1 MKGYYVP
8 NRVSNEYVDSKRN
21 EQGAYEYDT
30 YLQDVGMNTQAAIQ
44 SLNKDYSS
52 AINNAYSQ
60 YLNSKYTIA
69 NSDMIQGAKDA
80 YLQKQQE
87 ALHANVAQ
95 ASLTA
100 AETKQ
105 QILQQAY
112 EQQNAIGEAFQT
124 EVNNMEQVGTML
136 SGYMEYLKGVTNG
149 SGSYYDAII
158 SGKGLNDYTGDIYAE
173 DLYDELYNAQPGLK
187 DNMYTDKEGNAALGW
202 TDWLNTQIKTD
213 KQQQWYDWYMG
224 QGGYE
229 QFQDAYKKGIYT
241 TDESGAGAYLAE
253 QKKKRDYEAAKS
265 DAEEKYKIEKYNA
278 EQDYNAKRSAID
290 EQMSDINLQHPR
302 VFLGSGD
309 YGHIDL
315 DIFGFKSA
323 DTKIRDTKGQVES
336 YIKSLGLTDDDLK
349 QLGYGSANE
358 IIESVV
364 KAGRL
369 LNDGYTLEE
378 VFASGKGFNE
388 GFKRFMNTLDKT
400 MWKSFKQ
407 ESTQRKVEA
416 IYNEI
421 MLDLYKQAQY
431 KKAGVM
437 GDFKYDKEFT
447 FASYEDYYK

>member
-1 MKGYYVP
+1 MSMKGYYVP
-8 NRVSNEYVDSKRN
+8 NRVSNEYVNSKRN

-69 NSDMIQGAKDA
+69 NSNMIQGAKDV
-80 YLQKQQE
+80 YLQNQQE

-112 EQQNAIGEAFQT
+112 EQQNSIGKTFQT

-173 DLYDELYNAQPGLK
+173 DIYDELYNAQPGLK
-187 DNMYTDKEGNAALGW
+187 DNMYTDEEGNVALGW

-213 KQQQWYDWYMG
+213 KQQSWYDWYMG

-229 QFQDAYKKGIYT
+229 QFQDAYKKGIYNG
-241 TDESGAGAYLAE
+241 DVAEYLADKEAE
-253 QKKKRDYEAAKS
+253 QKKLAEEQQKEYDKNVTRYKNYEAAN
-265 DAEEKYKIEKYNA
+265 AELSKIE
-278 EQDYNAKRSAID
+278 I
-290 EQMSDINLQHPR
+290 P
-302 VFLGSGD
+302 
-309 YGHIDL
+309 
-315 DIFGFKSA
+315 
-323 DTKIRDTKGQVES
+323 
-336 YIKSLGLTDDDLK
+336 
-349 QLGYGSANE
+349 
-358 IIESVV
+358 
-364 KAGRL
+364 
-369 LNDGYTLEE
+369 GYTAHDGWARENTEVVSKWLDQNANSLQTYATSLKLSDEE
-378 VFASGKGFNE
+378 
-388 GFKRFMNTLDKT
+388 
-400 MWKSFKQ
+400 
-407 ESTQRKVEA
+407 
-416 IYNEI
+416 I
-421 MLDLYKQAQY
+421 
-431 KKAGVM
+431 KKALGGKTIREYIEDGKLAYWKTDRWGNKYQLAYRGLP
-437 GDFKYDKEFT
+437 GDRQKEYNNV
-447 FASYEDYYK
+447 ANILKEYAIKKSIGEV

>member
-1 MKGYYVP
+1 MSMKGYYVP

-30 YLQDVGMNTQAAIQ
+30 YIQDVGMKTQAAIQ

-69 NSDMIQGAKDA
+69 SSDMIQGAKEA
-80 YLQKQQE
+80 YLQNQQQ
-87 ALHANVAQ
+87 ALQANVAQ

-158 SGKGLNDYTGDIYAE
+158 SGKGLTDYEGDIYAE

-187 DNMYTDKEGNAALGW
+187 DNMYTDEEGNVALGW

-213 KQQQWYDWYMG
+213 KQQSWYDWYMG
-224 QGGYE
+224 AGGYE
-229 QFQDAYKKGIYT
+229 QFRDAYKKGIYGT
-241 TDESGAGAYLAE
+241 TSVSDYLTE
-253 QKKKRDYEAAKS
+253 QKKKADYNKARTE
-265 DAEEKYKIEKYNA
+265 AEEKYKKEKYDAQVAYDN
-278 EQDYNAKRSAID
+278 EVKRINDEIDKISKPEEMDFNWYEGTFLDFTGDIDYTYKRGIHD
-290 EQMSDINLQHPR
+290 LR
-302 VFLGSGD
+302 L
-309 YGHIDL
+309 YGE
-315 DIFGFKSA
+315 K
-323 DTKIRDTKGQVES
+323 
-336 YIKSLGLTDDDLK
+336 LGLTDD
-349 QLGYGSANE
+349 E
-358 IIESVV
+358 IIEAISKAYPGAEYGPNTSYDRTDIPVLMTAFKKLGRGYANDAFKNV
-364 KAGRL
+364 ASLLNEAAKEKQYEKAGI
-369 LNDGYTLEE
+369 
-378 VFASGKGFNE
+378 GKNPKF
-388 GFKRFMNTLDKT
+388 
-400 MWKSFKQ
+400 S
-407 ESTQRKVEA
+407 
-416 IYNEI
+416 
-421 MLDLYKQAQY
+421 YK
-431 KKAGVM
+431 
-437 GDFKYDKEFT
+437 DFE